1 MSGTSLLIQWLRI
14 HQPRQGTWVQSLF
27 WEDSTCCGAAKPMCH
42 NYWAS
47 RVQEPQLS
55 TPEHLASCC
64 TTREATTTV
73 RSLSTATWSPHL
85 SQLEK
90 TSVQQQRPSAAKNKS
105 TFFKKKINF
114 LIKKKKRP
122 TCLYGKRSTGGR
134 RGRKEVVAFDTLQML
149 STINWFCRHC
159 FGCCRTVIV
168 SKGKCWIN
176 WTGGGQNK
184 MDKD

>member
-105 TFFKKKINF
+105 TFLKKKMNF
-114 LIKKKKRP
+114 LIKKKKK
-122 TCLYGKRSTGGR
+122 TYLSVWEEKHWWKE
-134 RGRKEVVAFDTLQML
+134 RK
-149 STINWFCRHC
+149 
-159 FGCCRTVIV
+159 
-168 SKGKCWIN
+168 KGSCSIWYTAN
-176 WTGGGQNK
+176 AQHN
-184 MDKD
+184 